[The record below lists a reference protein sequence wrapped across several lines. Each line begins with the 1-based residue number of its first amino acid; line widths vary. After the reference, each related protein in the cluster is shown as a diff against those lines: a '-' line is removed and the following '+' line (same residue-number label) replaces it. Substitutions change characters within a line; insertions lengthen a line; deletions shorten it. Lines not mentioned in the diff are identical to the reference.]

1 VQGSNISS
9 GCPAPRDDAGTST
22 QIIDQGRS
30 LLCVKTTRM
39 FETQMRLHRGH
50 PQERTPGDD
59 PAADDL
65 DRAGRGR
72 YTGSPA
78 LTPSRLSDYP
88 LVKEQCERLLSL
100 RPNPRGSSVIETCKL
115 LPQLSLRPFLAPRG
129 GFFGR
134 VGRGDN
140 TDLSSAVKPC
150 LREFP
155 DLALTGFSRFLCLHE
170 ASTGTRH
177 HSTSPSRGLPVSTVN
192 PMSLEHRFRF

>member
-30 LLCVKTTRM
+30 LLCVNHKDVRDTNA
-39 FETQMRLHRGH
+39 
-50 PQERTPGDD
+50 PTPGPPPGANSRRRD

-88 LVKEQCERLLSL
+88 LVKEQCRRLLSL
-100 RPNPRGSSVIETCKL
+100 RPNSRGSSNHRDLQVTATTVVAAVPRTPRRL
-115 LPQLSLRPFLAPRG
+115 FRPRWE
-129 GFFGR
+129 GR
-134 VGRGDN
+134 
-140 TDLSSAVKPC
+140 
-150 LREFP
+150 
-155 DLALTGFSRFLCLHE
+155 
-170 ASTGTRH
+170 
-177 HSTSPSRGLPVSTVN
+177 
-192 PMSLEHRFRF
+192 